1 LGPYFI
7 ISSGKK
13 DKEVG
18 SRPRANSF
26 LKQLRFKGI
35 LLFSGRHFISMDQ
48 KDLKQLLSMP
58 VIVAALGYFV
68 DIYDLLLFSIVRR
81 PSLISLGVPEDQL
94 FVKGEFLLQSQMM
107 GLLVGGIIWGIMG
120 DKKGRLSVL
129 FGSILLYSLANIA
142 NGFVATVEQYAVLRF
157 VAGIGLAGELGA
169 GITLV
174 SEVLPARLRGY
185 GTTIIATVGIM
196 GAVFA
201 NFIAKIFDWQI
212 AFFIGGGL
220 GLLLLLARVSV
231 FESGMF
237 LKARESKIIRGD
249 FFQIFRKK
257 TRLIKFLGCIFIGLP
272 IWYAIGILVTFSPEF
287 AKALSITEDIIAGD
301 AIMFSYIG
309 LAAGDLSSGLIS
321 QKIGSRKKVV
331 AAFIVLT
338 LITILFFLFIPV
350 KTSGVF
356 YLACALLGFAIGY
369 WALFVTIA
377 AEQFGTNLRST
388 VATTVP
394 NFIRGTVVP
403 LTLIFKFLRDVISD
417 YYIGTHGLE
426 KAQSMGLIY
435 GALIVGLFTIAVAF
449 AALRVIDETY
459 GRELNF
465 EEVD

>member
-1 LGPYFI
+1 MD
-7 ISSGKK
+7 KK
-13 DKEVG
+13 DI
-18 SRPRANSF
+18 R
-26 LKQLRFKGI
+26 
-35 LLFSGRHFISMDQ
+35 
-48 KDLKQLLSMP
+48 QLLSMP

-81 PSLISLGVPEDQL
+81 PSLISLGVPEEQL
-94 FVKGEFLLQSQMM
+94 FDQGEFLLQAQMT
-107 GLLVGGIIWGIMG
+107 GLLIGGIIWGIMG
-120 DKKGRLSVL
+120 DKRGRLSVL

-142 NGFVATVEQYAVLRF
+142 NGFVTTVNQYALLRLI
-157 VAGIGLAGELGA
+157 AGIGLAGELGA

-174 SEVLPARLRGY
+174 SETLPTRLRGY
-185 GTTIIATVGIM
+185 GTTIIATVGLM

-201 NFIAKIFDWQI
+201 NFMARLFDWQI
-212 AFFIGGGL
+212 SFFIGGGL

-237 LKARESKIIRGD
+237 LQTKASKISRGD
-249 FFQIFRKK
+249 FTQLFRNK

-287 AKALSITEDIIAGD
+287 AKALNITGTIIAGD
-301 AIMFSYIG
+301 AIMFSYLG
-309 LAAGDLSSGLIS
+309 LAAGDLSSGFIS
-321 QKIGSRKKVV
+321 QKVGSRKKVV

-338 LITILFFLFIPV
+338 LMSILFYLFIPV
-350 KTSGVF
+350 KTSPFF
-356 YLACALLGFAIGY
+356 YIACFMIGFAIGY

-403 LTLIFKFLRDVISD
+403 LTLLFKFLRDSLTEYFSNSHDVE
-417 YYIGTHGLE
+417 T
-426 KAQSMGLIY
+426 AQSMGLIY
-435 GALIVGLFTIAVAF
+435 GALIVGVLTIAIAF
-449 AALRVIDETY
+449 IALSVIDETY

-465 EEVD
+465 EEHD